1 MKKYLNIDNA
11 LLLLIVIAGI
21 ILRFYNYSGLSFTYD
36 EFSAFFRTRFD
47 NLQDLIY
54 YGVKTTDTHPAGIQ
68 VFMYYWVKWIGDSE
82 VVVKLPFTVF
92 GVLSII
98 VGYKIA
104 AKWFNNTVGLITA
117 LFLAVLQFPITY
129 SLYARPY
136 VSGLFFSL
144 AMVWFWTNVV
154 FYSEKKHYINLIGF
168 IIFGAISA
176 YNHHFSLFLV
186 GLVGLS
192 GLFYIKKS
200 NIKSY
205 LIACLSIFILYIPHL
220 SIFFIQLNK
229 GGVESWLH
237 KPRPDFI
244 LNYIQ
249 YILHFSFIMY
259 IVVGLLFVLSFVFL
273 SKKLKETNKFRI
285 LSFAWFFIT
294 FLTGYFYSVYVNS
307 VLQYSVLIFTFP
319 FLVLFVFSF
328 YKNLKPALKTIIVF
342 VFLVTAIYTLIY
354 ERQHYHISY
363 PTLFKGIVIEA
374 DKVRNEFGKQNVTTV
389 LDIPDRIRNY
399 YFDELKIDGD
409 EYYSQD
415 SLVDFIQ
422 FRKLVEKQ
430 ATEYFVLAQTVTS
443 KLEYKLIVEE
453 DYPFMIRKK
462 NWYKGSLY
470 VYSKTKPNDPA
481 YSFADSIIFSSID
494 KFETFE
500 EGWDDVELPYQLSS
514 GIRYKTDKILK
525 LDNHFEYSPEFSMRL
540 DDIINSKT
548 NEILISV
555 DAYMP
560 DNLASPNL
568 ICELKSNDKVILW
581 RANKFSEFINVTQ
594 KRLSVHL
601 VLRLPEVLLKNPNIE
616 ISAYIWNQDFDMVLI
631 DDFRIEVREGN
642 PIVYGLFN
650 KIL

>member
-1 MKKYLNIDNA
+1 MKKYLNTDNV
-11 LLLLIVIAGI
+11 LLLLIIVAGTV
-21 ILRFYNYSGLSFTYD
+21 LRFYNYSGLSFTYD

-47 NLQDLIY
+47 NFQDLIY
-54 YGVKTTDTHPAGIQ
+54 YGVKTTDTHPAGVQ
-68 VFMYYWVKWIGDSE
+68 VFMYYWVRWFGDSE

-104 AKWFNNTVGLITA
+104 GKWFNNTVGLITA

-144 AMVWFWTNVV
+144 TMVWFWTNVV
-154 FYSEKKHYINLIGF
+154 FYSEKRHYLNLIGY

-192 GLFYIKKS
+192 GLFYIKKT
-200 NIKSY
+200 NLKSY
-205 LIACLSIFILYIPHL
+205 LIACISIFILYIPHL
-220 SIFFIQLNK
+220 QIFFVQLNK

-259 IVVGLLFVLSFVFL
+259 SVVGLLVVLSFVFL

-285 LSFAWFFIT
+285 LSFAWFLIT

-319 FLVLFVFSF
+319 FLIMFVFSF
-328 YKNLKPALKTIIVF
+328 YKNLKPTVKIIIVF
-342 VFLVTAIYTLIY
+342 VFLVSAISTLIY

-363 PTLFKGIVIEA
+363 PILYKGIVIEA
-374 DKVRNEFGKQNVTTV
+374 DKVRNEFGKKNVTTV

-399 YFDELKIDGD
+399 YFDELKINGD

-415 SLVDFIQ
+415 SIVDFIQ
-422 FRKLVEKQ
+422 FRKLIKKQ
-430 ATEYFVLAQTVTS
+430 RTEYFVLAQTVS
-443 KLEYKLIVEE
+443 SELEYKLIVEE

-470 VYSKTKPNDPA
+470 VYSKTKPTDSA
-481 YSFADSIIFSSID
+481 YSFADSIVFLYLN
-494 KFETFE
+494 KFDTLKES
-500 EGWDDVELPYQLSS
+500 WNDVLDPYQLSPEVN
-514 GIRYKTDKILK
+514 YKTDKILRM
-525 LDNHFEYSPEFSMRL
+525 NNNVEYCAGFHTQL
-540 DDIINSKT
+540 DDIIDRKT
-548 NEILISV
+548 NEIIISV

-560 DNLASPNL
+560 DNIANPLL
-568 ICELKSNDKVILW
+568 VFELKSNDKIILW
-581 RANKFSEFINVTQ
+581 RASKFSEFIDETQ
-594 KRLSVHL
+594 KRLEVHL
-601 VLRLPEVLLKNPNIE
+601 ALRLPEILLKNPDIE
-616 ISAYIWNQDFDMVLI
+616 ISAYIWNQDFELVLI
-631 DDFRIEVREGN
+631 DNFRIEVREGN